1 MIYLVLAVI
10 SSALISIFMRLG
22 EAKTSGKL
30 SMLGMNYLMCF
41 IIAGIFSAFG
51 GGLPTGPGL
60 GRALGLGVINGVLYL
75 LGFILFQVNIRKNGV
90 VLSSIFMKLG
100 LLVPIVMSI
109 CFFGEIPGVVQ
120 IIGFCVAVAAIVLIN
135 MEKQQTAMEF
145 KAGLILL
152 LLAGGSA
159 DAMSKV
165 YEELGSSAF
174 SEQFLLC
181 TFAVATLLCVLLM
194 ICRKER
200 PGKREILYGMLVGIP
215 NYFTA
220 RFLLKSL
227 ESVSAVIV
235 YPTYSVGT
243 IVAVAIAGVCFF
255 HERLGRRQWLGV
267 GAILVALILLNI

>member
-22 EAKTSGKL
+22 ETKASGKL
-30 SMLGMNYLMCF
+30 GMLATNYLMCLV
-41 IIAGIFSAFG
+41 IAGIFNGFG
-51 GGLPTGPGL
+51 GGLPTGQGVGQAVGL
-60 GRALGLGVINGVLYL
+60 GAVNGVLYL
-75 LGFILFQVNIRKNGV
+75 LGFILFQVNIRRNGV

-100 LLVPIVMSI
+100 LLVPIVLSI
-109 CFFGEIPGVVQ
+109 CFFGEVPELVQ
-120 IIGFCVAVAAIVLIN
+120 IIGFCIAVAAIVLIN
-135 MEKQQTAMEF
+135 LEKQQTAMEF

-165 YEELGSSAF
+165 FEEVGNSAF

-181 TFAVATLLCVLLM
+181 TFAVATILCVVLM

-200 PGKREILYGMLVGIP
+200 PGKKEILYGLLIGIP
-215 NYFTA
+215 NYFAA

-227 ESVSAVIV
+227 ESISAVIV

-255 HERLGRRQWLGV
+255 HEQLGKRQWLGV